1 MSVKTA
7 LLLFYQDSKN
17 ESKAGI
23 NKKSTVFD
31 NLNDYLIKKLRRQP
45 YDLILY
51 SDDQQIGDDFGTKYY
66 NALKDTFALGYDKI
80 ISIGNDTPK
89 LSVNHIKQA
98 DRLLD
103 REKICIG
110 PSNDGGFYLLALHKS
125 DFEKIDFNEID
136 WQTSRVF
143 RQLRDQLNKKS
154 ISFDKLQYL
163 TDIDDAKSLQK
174 VIYQLPKHHLLKE
187 ILSVGLTKP
196 NFIFRALRNDRQHQ
210 YIAHFFN
217 KGSPCFS
224 MIYS

>member
-1 MSVKTA
+1 MSAKTA
-7 LLLFYQDSKN
+7 ILLFYQGSEN

-23 NKKSTVFD
+23 YNKSTVFN
-31 NLNDYLIKKLRRQP
+31 NLNERLIDKLKHHA

-51 SDDQQIGDDFGTKYY
+51 SDDQQVGMDFGTKYY
-66 NALKDTFALGYDKI
+66 NALKNTFSKGYKKI
-80 ISIGNDTPK
+80 ISIGNDTPQ
-89 LSVNHIKQA
+89 LNTNHISKAVQSSGQN
-98 DRLLD
+98 
-103 REKICIG
+103 KICIG

-143 RQLRDQLNKKS
+143 RQLTDQLNEKC

-174 VIYQLPKHHLLKE
+174 VIYELPKHHLLKE
-187 ILSVGLTKP
+187 ILSVGLTKS
-196 NFIFRALRNDRQHQ
+196 NFIFRALRNDRQHR
-210 YIAHFFN
+210 YIAYFFN